1 MAFIPQYSIWV
12 GILWLYVQFMEKT
25 VVVQVTEVT
34 IPVDIQRL
42 LDNFYTIP
50 VKWAHGNL

>member
-1 MAFIPQYSIWV
+1 MAFNPQYSIRV
-12 GILWLYVQFMEKT
+12 GILWLYVQFMEKP

-50 VKWAHGNL
+50 VKWVHGDL